1 MHAESKPALEPSAE
15 DQKLDLALEQA
26 AEVEQAL
33 HEATPGLLLSPSRPR
48 HPILPE
54 SSQLELDL

>member
-26 AEVEQAL
+26 PEVEQAL
-33 HEATPGLLLSPSRPR
+33 PEATPRLLLPLSRPR
-48 HPILPE
+48 HPVLPE
-54 SSQLELDL
+54 PS